1 MSVIKAKSVNNPNR
15 LLIIDDD
22 TGVREFIADVAEEA
36 NYDVYHTSCA
46 DDFMDACKSFKP
58 SLIFIDLMMP
68 NKDGIEI
75 LRSLAECSIQA
86 KICIMSG
93 MDKKVL
99 QTAERL
105 GKQRGLEMCGTIL
118 KPVSVLDLENKLNQ
132 VFNVSSPL
140 TAAELATAIETQQLV
155 LHYQPKL
162 RLLPDGKNAI
172 DSVEALVRW
181 QHPQKG
187 LLYPDA
193 FIELAEKTGLIAGL
207 TDCVMDLT
215 IAQLKQWLDQGLELS
230 VAVNISPKSI
240 TELEMPDKLVSKIN
254 KAGLEPKLFIMEITE
269 SAVMDNIDLITDILT
284 RIRIKN
290 IALSMDDFGTGFS
303 SLIQLYRLPFSELK
317 IDRSF
322 VLEIEHNE
330 EARIIVKSLV
340 DLAKKLGLRTCA
352 EGVETKV
359 ILDYCKEIGCDTVQ
373 GYHISKPLPG
383 CELFRF
389 VRTWEN

>member
-22 TGVREFIADVAEEA
+22 TGVREFIADVAQEA
-36 NYDVYHTSCA
+36 NYDVYQTSCA
-46 DDFMDACKSFKP
+46 DDFMDACSSFKQ
-58 SLIFIDLMMP
+58 SLIFIDLIMP

-75 LRSLAECSIQA
+75 LRSLAESSIKA

-105 GKQRGLEMCGTIL
+105 GKQRGLDMFGTIL
-118 KPVSVLDLENKLNQ
+118 KPVSVLDLEDTLNQ
-132 VFNVSSPL
+132 ALNVCSSL
-140 TAAELATAIETQQLV
+140 TEAELATAIETQQLV

-162 RLLPDGKNAI
+162 SFMPDGKTAI

-181 QHPQKG
+181 QHPQRG

-193 FIELAEKTGLIAGL
+193 FIELAEKTGLITGL
-207 TDCVMDLT
+207 TDCVVDLA
-215 IAQLKQWLDQGLELS
+215 IAQLKRWLDQGLELS
-230 VAVNISPKSI
+230 VAINISPQNI
-240 TELEMPDKLVSKIN
+240 TDLEMPDKLVSKIN
-254 KAGLEPKLFIMEITE
+254 KAGLEPKMFIMEITE
-269 SAVMDNIDLITDILT
+269 SAVMDNIDMITDVLT

-290 IALSMDDFGTGFS
+290 LALSIDDFGTGFS

-322 VLEIEHNE
+322 VADIEHNE

-340 DLAKKLGLRTCA
+340 DLAKNLGLSTCA
-352 EGVETKV
+352 EGVETKT
-359 ILDYCKEIGCDTVQ
+359 IMDYCKKIGCDRVQ
-373 GYHISKPLPG
+373 GYYISKPIVG
-383 CELFRF
+383 CELFSF
-389 VRTWEN
+389 VRAWEN